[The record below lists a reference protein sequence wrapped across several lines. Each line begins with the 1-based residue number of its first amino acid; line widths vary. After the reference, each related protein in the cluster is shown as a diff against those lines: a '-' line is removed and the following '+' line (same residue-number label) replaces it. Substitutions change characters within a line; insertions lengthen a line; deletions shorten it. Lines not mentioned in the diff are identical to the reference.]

1 MKDLIVT
8 GFICL
13 AAFAGS
19 EVKAS
24 STVLGAAVGAGVGS
38 AIGRNSNGRDGAILG
53 AVIGGA
59 IGAAVGNDLE
69 HTPSGPPAH
78 DVYLDDGDHHRHYE
92 ARYEVPHEPVHYH
105 YNYYSYHPS
114 YRKYKKWKKW
124 DNHHDKSPKFRFHG
138 RG

>member
-8 GFICL
+8 GCICL
-13 AAFAGS
+13 AVFAGS

-24 STVLGAAVGAGVGS
+24 NTVLGAAVGAGVGS
-38 AIGRNSNGRDGAILG
+38 AIGRNSNGREGAILG

-69 HTPSGPPAH
+69 HSRSSPPTH

-92 ARYEVPHEPVHYH
+92 VRYEPVHYH
-105 YNYYSYHPS
+105 HNYSYHPS

-124 DNHHDKSPKFRFHG
+124 DKHHD
-138 RG
+138 